1 MEPIMLTTIP
11 PFQVVSHVMKK
22 PPSFSLRGRRLKGK
36 GKGVLCARET
46 RGAGEE
52 GERETAFPSLPP
64 SSRVPRAP
72 NPLSLPFQTPATQP
86 TKFGRK
92 KLTLRQRKNA
102 LSPVP
107 AGVFFFATLYHVIQ
121 CSIHGVSA
129 CLLFSRWRIL
139 VFLLVQRAD
148 LSR

>member
-1 MEPIMLTTIP
+1 MLTTIP
-11 PFQVVSHVMKK
+11 PFQVVSHVIKK

-46 RGAGEE
+46 RRAREE

-64 SSRVPRAP
+64 SSRAPRAP
-72 NPLSLPFQTPATQP
+72 KPLSLPFQTPATQA

-107 AGVFFFATLYHVIQ
+107 AG
-121 CSIHGVSA
+121 
-129 CLLFSRWRIL
+129 
-139 VFLLVQRAD
+139 FL
-148 LSR
+148 

>member
-64 SSRVPRAP
+64 SSRAPRAP
-72 NPLSLPFQTPATQP
+72 NPFSLPFQTPATQA
-86 TKFGRK
+86 TKVGRK
-92 KLTLRQRKNA
+92 KRTSRQRKNA

-107 AGVFFFATLYHVIQ
+107 AGVFFATLYHVIQ
-121 CSIHGVSA
+121 CSIDGVSA

>member
-1 MEPIMLTTIP
+1 MEPMMLTTIP

-64 SSRVPRAP
+64 SSRAPRAP
-72 NPLSLPFQTPATQP
+72 NPLSLPFQTPATQA

-107 AGVFFFATLYHVIQ
+107 AG
-121 CSIHGVSA
+121 
-129 CLLFSRWRIL
+129 
-139 VFLLVQRAD
+139 FLRLCIT
-148 LSR
+148 